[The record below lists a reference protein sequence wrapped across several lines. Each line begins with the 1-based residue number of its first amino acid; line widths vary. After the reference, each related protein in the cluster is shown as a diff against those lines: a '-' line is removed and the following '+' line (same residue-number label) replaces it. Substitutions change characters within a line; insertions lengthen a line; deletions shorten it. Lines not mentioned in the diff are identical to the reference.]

1 MLTNSS
7 MLSEE
12 QEDEELRCPSCFFYF
27 SSITKPYLL
36 PCNHNLCLD
45 CINNLVNLNNTFC
58 PICNNFFP
66 SQEKNNFQV
75 NFAFLN
81 LVLKILKTK
90 IIFCKKCNKIFTW
103 NDHHL
108 QCNQKEFKETNEIM
122 NEIKKLCE
130 NCLQILKFIDHH
142 KNIVPTTKNGVYQ
155 VLGEII
161 KEIGERNKKNFTSAI
176 ELFFSNVIDFN
187 IDKVTN
193 EIVSFLEMCKPCY
206 TSFNINI
213 DELNLVLSNCLP
225 ENDNFAPVF
234 QKQKTSDDINIQ
246 QHRFKDIEHKKFKDN
261 LFLSTEVRS
270 SKSPMPFGRKRI
282 NINENNSNNR
292 YNDQNLRIIESCE
305 SLDKSND
312 IIDNFDEDDIPNEK
326 ENDINERLKINTFQ
340 NPRVNQFEKKT
351 FDNIINTNNA
361 SENFPQN
368 YTFDISD
375 LLDDYNLLN
384 DKSEKKKQNKII
396 ISNKG
401 IQVISNDNFSEN
413 VLITNENEIE
423 YKTSQQVK
431 TLDKYNKK
439 LLFSRNNQ
447 DKEKHFHYTSNYES
461 NTTILEEHYD
471 IKNPYSGT
479 PLFPIQK
486 LNQQSYQNKGNNSEK
501 RNKTSKNVSKIMHSH
516 KKEESENQIRSNKTF
531 QCYDS
536 VNLSELKGK
545 NDNISQINKV
555 IKNFNKI
562 KDVIVKL
569 KLYRQEI
576 TLISEKI
583 EEQISVNKEII
594 KNDII
599 QDYNLLLKDIS
610 HAYIQTHKRYIINFI
625 ENSKK
630 VRLYDVKRK
639 VFEFKFLDFLK
650 YSFNSSSSIAFD
662 DCDLIFISGGVY
674 YNKIS
679 DMLQI
684 IRWTNAKI
692 EINETIPTK
701 RAYHSSIYFQNK
713 IYLIGGIGEG
723 NYYLRECENYSIIT
737 HKWEFMPFLNYPRA
751 NPTLCIYNNSFIYV
765 FRGSDKDSMLDT
777 IEFLGLKNY
786 NAGWTVYQPE
796 DPGLSWFG
804 CEFSGATSID
814 ENSIM
819 IFGGMDKTGKMYH
832 HSFIFDPVKKTV
844 FRTKDLAKGA
854 GFRESATYLQNE
866 VIALDFKNESRNRE
880 TKGIHSFSLINNNWG
895 IV

>member
-7 MLSEE
+7 ILSEE
-12 QEDEELRCPSCFFYF
+12 QEDEELRCPGCFFYF

-45 CINNLVNLNNTFC
+45 CINNLINLNNTFC

-66 SQEKNNFQV
+66 PQEKNHFQV

-122 NEIKKLCE
+122 NDIKKLCE
-130 NCLQILKFIDHH
+130 NCLQIIKFIDHH
-142 KNIVPTTKNGVYQ
+142 KNIVLTTKNGVYQ
-155 VLGEII
+155 IVGEII
-161 KEIGERNKKNFTSAI
+161 KEIDEKNKENYTSAI
-176 ELFFSNVIDFN
+176 KLFFSNVMDFN
-187 IDKVTN
+187 VDKATN
-193 EIVSFLEMCKPCY
+193 EIISFLEMCKPCY

-213 DELNLVLSNCLP
+213 DDLNLALSGCLP
-225 ENDNFAPVF
+225 EDEKIVF
-234 QKQKTSDDINIQ
+234 QKQKTYDDMGIQ
-246 QHRFKDIEHKKFKDN
+246 LHQRMALEHKKYNDN
-261 LFLSTEVRS
+261 LFLSAEVRN
-270 SKSPMPFGRKRI
+270 SKSPMIFRSKRM
-282 NINENNSNNR
+282 NPKENNSNNR
-292 YNDQNLRIIESCE
+292 YNDQKNLRIIESCE
-305 SLDKSND
+305 SLDKSSSD
-312 IIDNFDEDDIPNEK
+312 IIYNFDEDDIPNEK

-340 NPRVNQFEKKT
+340 NPKVNQFEKQT
-351 FDNIINTNNA
+351 FDDIINTNNA
-361 SENFPQN
+361 NENFPQN
-368 YTFDISD
+368 FTFDIID
-375 LLDDYNLLN
+375 LLDDYNFLS
-384 DKSEKKKQNKII
+384 DKSEKKKQKKII

-401 IQVISNDNFSEN
+401 IQVISNDKLSEN
-413 VLITNENEIE
+413 VLATNENEIE
-423 YKTSQQVK
+423 SKASQQVK

-447 DKEKHFHYTSNYES
+447 GKEKPFNTSNFES
-461 NTTILEEHYD
+461 NSNLEDHYV

-479 PLFPIQK
+479 HLFPIQK
-486 LNQQSYQNKGNNSEK
+486 LNQQSYQKNGNNSEK
-501 RNKTSKNVSKIMHSH
+501 RNKTSKNVSKILDTH
-516 KKEESENQIRSNKTF
+516 KKEENDCQIRSNKTF

-536 VNLSELKGK
+536 VNISELKGK
-545 NDNISQINKV
+545 NDNISQTNKV

-562 KDVIVKL
+562 KDVIAKL

-583 EEQISVNKEII
+583 KKQISVNKDII

-599 QDYNLLLKDIS
+599 RDYGLLLKDIS
-610 HAYIQTHKRYIINFI
+610 HAYIQRHNRYIINCI

-630 VRLYDVKRK
+630 VRLYDAKRK
-639 VFEFKFLDFLK
+639 VFELKSLDILK
-650 YSFNSSSSIAFD
+650 YSFNLSSSIAFD
-662 DCDLIFISGGVY
+662 DLDLIFISGGIY
-674 YNKIS
+674 YNHIS

-684 IRWTNAKI
+684 IRWTNGKL
-692 EINETIPTK
+692 ETNETIPTK

-713 IYLIGGIGEG
+713 IYLIGGIGDQ

-737 HKWEFMPFLNYPRA
+737 HKWECMPFLNYPRA

-777 IEFLGLKNY
+777 VEFLGLKNY
-786 NAGWTVYQPE
+786 NTGWTVYQPE

-832 HSFIFDPVKKTV
+832 HSFILDPIKKTV

-854 GFRESATYLQNE
+854 GFKQSATYLQNE
-866 VIALDFKNESRNRE
+866 VIALDFKNESRNLE
-880 TKGIHSFSLINNNWG
+880 TKGVHSFSLINNRWG
-895 IV
+895 IM